1 MDTLFP
7 GLFNAPNIH
16 PLFVHFPIVLWA
28 VATLFLVI
36 GAARRRDDVTACG
49 RWLLYLGA
57 ASSIV
62 GLITGYVA
70 TDSMDHGAPGHEFI
84 HDHKNYMIAATVM
97 GVVTAVA
104 AFALR
109 WRAESVERQRIGRW
123 IVVGFAV
130 ATMATTML
138 GADRGANLV
147 FEHGI
152 GTPGATE
159 AAHTSSTRAH

>member
-1 MDTLFP
+1 MESLFP

-16 PLFVHFPIVLWA
+16 PLFAHFPIVLWA

-36 GAARRRDDVTACG
+36 GAARRRDDVTASG

-84 HDHKNYMIAATVM
+84 HDHKYLMLVA
-97 GVVTAVA
+97 TAVGIVAAGA

-109 WRAESVERQRIGRW
+109 RRKESLYRW
-123 IVVGFAV
+123 IVTGLAI
-130 ATMATTML
+130 ATMATTMI

-152 GTPGATE
+152 GTPGAAE
-159 AAHTSSTRAH
+159 AAHTSSSHGD